1 MVLTAGSG
9 LTYGAFAPTL
19 RPSSMTETSFRNS
32 AGARHS
38 AFQNV
43 RDVRYLRG
51 VDMGF
56 VQSNVLATI
65 AHGLIPTFQTKSRI
79 CSKSAS

>member
-1 MVLTAGSG
+1 
-9 LTYGAFAPTL
+9 
-19 RPSSMTETSFRNS
+19 MTETSFEFCRCK
-32 AGARHS
+32 ATA

-56 VQSNVLATI
+56 VQSNVLGYYPP
-65 AHGLIPTFQTKSRI
+65 HGLIPDISDKISYLFKVCNLEIHIIHRGQLRPLP
-79 CSKSAS
+79 A